1 MEVNTNGTYGQEQT
15 LELSRHGT
23 LVSVEGQSCEKH
35 TRQLEPGLEENT
47 ESGVGSPI
55 QVS

>member
-15 LELSRHGT
+15 LELSQYGT
-23 LVSVEGQSCEKH
+23 LASIEGQSREKP
-35 TRQLEPGLEENT
+35 TRQLEHGLEENT
-47 ESGVGSPI
+47 ESGVGSPT